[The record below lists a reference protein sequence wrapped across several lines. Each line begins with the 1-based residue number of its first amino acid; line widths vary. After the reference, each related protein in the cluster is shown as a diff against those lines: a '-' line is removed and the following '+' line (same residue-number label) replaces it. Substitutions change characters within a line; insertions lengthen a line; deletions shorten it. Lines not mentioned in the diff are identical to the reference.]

1 MASALVDNW
10 LFATVPV
17 VSPRGQVGTAFLVW
31 RTHDEHT
38 ARAFLVTAGH
48 VIRGDGSSVPEKI
61 SCVFNTEG
69 GGAAT
74 ITLRLDAGPGGNFR
88 QHPDEDVDVAAVE
101 VTKVIADHPEIEKR
115 WVDVDSFAD
124 AARRSELDVTVG
136 EEVLVLG
143 YPLGLHQG
151 DTPLPLVRQGIISSA
166 IGSRVRDRGRT
177 PTGPVR
183 ERALRAFLVDGATVP
198 GASGS
203 PVVLKPVVGRRV
215 HDDVVL
221 EPAPPVLLGIMAETK
236 YAPERDG
243 RDEVPGFTGLGL
255 AFEAET
261 IEETIDMFF
270 GGTVAGDHRSGLS
283 DARRWVEQVE
293 PPPARSVLRST
304 PSP

>member
-17 VSPRGQVGTAFLVW
+17 VSPRGRVGTGFLVW
-31 RTHDEHT
+31 RTEDERT
-38 ARAFLVTAGH
+38 ARAFLVTAKH
-48 VIRGDGSSVPEKI
+48 VIQGDGSSVPDDI
-61 SCVFNTEG
+61 ACVFNTGG

-74 ITLRLDAGPGGNFR
+74 ITLELDASAGGNFR
-88 QHPDEDVDVAAVE
+88 EHPDDDVDVAAVE
-101 VTKVIADHPEIEKR
+101 VTKVIGDHPEIEKR

-124 AARRSELDVTVG
+124 AARRSELDVTVA
-136 EEVLVLG
+136 EEVFVIG

-166 IGSRVRDRGRT
+166 IGSRIRDRGRT
-177 PTGPVR
+177 PAGTVR

-221 EPAPPVLLGIMAETK
+221 EPAPPLLLGIMAETK
-236 YAPERDG
+236 YAPRGDG

-261 IEETIDMFF
+261 IAETIDLFF
-270 GGTVAGDHRSGLS
+270 DATVWSPGGGLS

-293 PPPARSVLRST
+293 HPPAHSVLRSA